1 MADQQFASVVDD
13 AIPSLNLQPGQS
25 QISILLDIR
34 RELRILNDIL
44 LKQGLNVPDDLNLI
58 RRDPSYR

>member
-1 MADQQFASVVDD
+1 MADQQYASVVNPD
-13 AIPSLNLQPGQS
+13 IPSLNLPPGMS

-44 LKQGLNVPDDLNLI
+44 LKNGLNVPDDLDLA